1 MSWRW
6 FSRCNRGSST
16 SHRRL
21 ISAGLYWFSS
31 GWEMRE
37 VTEIST
43 SFISSGLLLLK
54 PRSPR
59 NEMKPFLKTEAAVA
73 QLGRRKHLF
82 KKQFLWPVTFCKP
95 SLPPACVSDIGVWA
109 RVFSFNPGVLSNF
122 STRNRGWKR
131 QRANFCLLLNL
142 LNTLF
147 SICSATYGWFF
158 SKAPRRV
165 FRGMHCRQD
174 NSPLRGENVRP
185 TGIWANTQPQKPG
198 RLTTNNACRHSLGCL
213 LNPIF

>member
-1 MSWRW
+1 M
-6 FSRCNRGSST
+6 G
-16 SHRRL
+16 
-21 ISAGLYWFSS
+21 
-31 GWEMRE
+31 E

-43 SFISSGLLLLK
+43 SFISSGLLPLK
-54 PRSPR
+54 PCSPR
-59 NEMKPFLKTEAAVA
+59 NEMKPFLKTEAGVA
-73 QLGRRKHLF
+73 QLRRRKHLF

-95 SLPPACVSDIGVWA
+95 PPPHTPACVSNIGVWA

-122 STRNRGWKR
+122 SARNRGWKR
-131 QRANFCLLLNL
+131 QRANSCLLLNL

-147 SICSATYGWFF
+147 YICSATYGWFF
-158 SKAPRRV
+158 FSKAPHRV

-185 TGIWANTQPQKPG
+185 TGIWANRQPQKPG
-198 RLTTNNACRHSLGCL
+198 RLTTNNACRHSLGCF